1 LEYLQSQ
8 PATTFE
14 IMLKACKPPPLIERR
29 RLALIFAY
37 SLFQLHESPWLSKH
51 WDKDRI
57 YFFYNATGKVDL
69 QRPYLSTSFDDLPQH
84 AEPVDLNRFH
94 RNLGIL
100 RVGILLIEVH
110 KWKPLESF
118 WKHDDLNEGVPTPNT
133 DMEVARRL
141 LETLDD
147 CFPTYRNAIESCLKV
162 PWNSGGSR
170 LSLED
175 PETWSAVYRNVIEPL
190 EREVALG
197 SGAI

>member
-1 LEYLQSQ
+1 
-8 PATTFE
+8 
-14 IMLKACKPPPLIERR
+14 MLKVCKPPPLIERR

-69 QRPYLSTSFDDLPQH
+69 QRPYLSTAFDDLPQH

-118 WKHDDLNEGVPTPNT
+118 WKQDDLNDGVPTPNT

-197 SGAI
+197 SGAIWSS